1 MLNKSDLL
9 SYKTNDSKKLIFDAF
24 SSHFLGLVLS
34 KRSSRCNFAKMFLS
48 SLYQFNSIFSGLVWT
63 DKLHSCV
70 EGIYLL
76 NTGCYGNGK
85 MTLFQLSWQK
95 FQREKNI

>member
-24 SSHFLGLVLS
+24 SSHFSGLVLS
-34 KRSSRCNFAKMFLS
+34 KRVVDATLQKMFLS

>member
-1 MLNKSDLL
+1 MHFH
-9 SYKTNDSKKLIFDAF
+9 LIARVWSLANEVVDATF
-24 SSHFLGLVLS
+24 Q
-34 KRSSRCNFAKMFLS
+34 KIFLS

-85 MTLFQLSWQK
+85 MALFQLSGQK
-95 FQREKNI
+95 FQKIFDQKRDLSI